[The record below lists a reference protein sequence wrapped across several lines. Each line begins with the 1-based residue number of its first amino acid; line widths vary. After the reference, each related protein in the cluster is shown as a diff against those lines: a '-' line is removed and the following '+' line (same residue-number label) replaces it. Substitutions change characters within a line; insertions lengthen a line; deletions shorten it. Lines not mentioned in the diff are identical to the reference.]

1 MCCRE
6 QTGASASSVSP
17 NLRPQAGT
25 LSQAQFAA
33 MVRSGVKPEG
43 VPFFDIE
50 ALAERRLPG
59 FIGGEAAY
67 LMTREA
73 QLDTLM
79 QMVGA

>member
-1 MCCRE
+1 
-6 QTGASASSVSP
+6 
-17 NLRPQAGT
+17 
-25 LSQAQFAA
+25 

-79 QMVGA
+79 QLVGA